1 MAPKQD
7 SEATV
12 AVNIEELRA
21 SKDAII
27 MWSMS
32 LQSQIAD
39 FSKAYVEHV
48 NNVINGTSA
57 SIDLP
62 AMPIGMNH
70 LDFAPR
76 AGSPGAKSE
85 AGGRKKR
92 KRAPVDPNAPK
103 RPLTPYFLYMHN
115 NRPRIAEDLGADAK
129 PKNVAEEGT
138 RRWQNMDLKEK
149 EIWKAMYGENYEKYK
164 VDSAAYN
171 AAKAAKESAKKAGE
185 EDNDPSASQL
195 QQDFAG
201 AEAEDSSDDEEES
214 SSEESPSP
222 IPPKEKTPPRSSN
235 KRRRSD
241 AKVVKEAKEATPA
254 KKGKGK
260 TAEPTPAKEKVP
272 EKRSRAKK
280 RKSEA

>member
-57 SIDLP
+57 TIDLP
-62 AMPIGMNH
+62 AMPVGMSH

-76 AGSPGAKSE
+76 AGTPGAKSE

-103 RPLTPYFLYMHN
+103 RPLTPYFLYMQN
-115 NRPRIAEDLGADAK
+115 NRPRIAEDLGTDAK
-129 PKNVAEEGT
+129 PKNVADEGT

-164 VDSAAYN
+164 IDSAAYT
-171 AAKAAKESAKKAGE
+171 AAKAAKEAGKKAGE
-185 EDNDPSASQL
+185 EENDPAASQL

-201 AEAEDSSDDEEES
+201 AEAEDSSDDDEES

-241 AKVVKEAKEATPA
+241 AKVVKEVKEATPA
-254 KKGKGK
+254 KKGKSK

-280 RKSEA
+280 RKSDA